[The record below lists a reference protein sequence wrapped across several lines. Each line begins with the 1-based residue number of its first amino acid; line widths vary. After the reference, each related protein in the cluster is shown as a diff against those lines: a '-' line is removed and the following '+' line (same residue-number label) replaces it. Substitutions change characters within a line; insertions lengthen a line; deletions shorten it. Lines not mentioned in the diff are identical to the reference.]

1 MQQRC
6 ERCLNELPSSSRSE
20 NICDSCSIA
29 FGFRKSVDRCDD
41 HRQIEAI
48 LEIIEQPQ
56 FSVRFRYAVENRVP
70 GEILGAYSTP
80 INKSYVTIRIHN
92 YRGPVTIIVSCVTR
106 DFR

>member
-1 MQQRC
+1 MVQC
-6 ERCLNELPSSSRSE
+6 VGCLNEIPSWPLSSRSANRQ
-20 NICDSCSIA
+20 NICDNCSIA
-29 FGFRKSVDRCDD
+29 LGSPKSVDLCGK
-41 HRQIEAI
+41 AI